1 MFEADKP
8 AESEREAIQE
18 SDLNSLAQS
27 DSLRLYLR
35 EISRISLLTASKEAY
50 LAERA
55 ESGDQDARNGLIEAI
70 TLGDVKRVA
79 KRLLDGGMLVTVVG
93 RPQQEGLAA
102 KSDGG

>member
-1 MFEADKP
+1 VKAKSFLKGSFALRFDTSTKIAAQLVQIQLEDLGVDYIDK
-8 AESEREAIQE
+8 
-18 SDLNSLAQS
+18 
-27 DSLRLYLR
+27 
-35 EISRISLLTASKEAY
+35 
-50 LAERA
+50 
-55 ESGDQDARNGLIEAI
+55 RNGLIEAI